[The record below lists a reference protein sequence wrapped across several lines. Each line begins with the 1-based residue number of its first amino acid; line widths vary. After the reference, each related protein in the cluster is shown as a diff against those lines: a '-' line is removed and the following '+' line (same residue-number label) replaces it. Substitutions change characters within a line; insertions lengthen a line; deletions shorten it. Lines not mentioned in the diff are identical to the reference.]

1 MKITKRQ
8 LRRIIKEAMV
18 DEPIRMVS
26 GDSFFSDREANP
38 HDSSMYGE
46 PEDGYDYNDVIVMS
60 PAGDALLVGGQE
72 VELQNLVRE
81 LEVQTGQSIPVRTA
95 GEINAKL
102 FKQMGEGYVELPMS
116 WSQDTG
122 WVF

>member
-1 MKITKRQ
+1 MNQ
-8 LRRIIKEAMV
+8 FV
-18 DEPIRMVS
+18 W
-26 GDSFFSDREANP
+26 
-38 HDSSMYGE
+38 YGE

-116 WSQDTG
+116 WSQDTVNRLRMHNSKKVG
-122 WVF
+122 LHG

>member
-1 MKITKRQ
+1 
-8 LRRIIKEAMV
+8 
-18 DEPIRMVS
+18 
-26 GDSFFSDREANP
+26 
-38 HDSSMYGE
+38 
-46 PEDGYDYNDVIVMS
+46 MS